1 MQIPDGPEQREADA
15 QERAWDDAA
24 DFDRLEDRAD
34 GDLMDIAQAKMM
46 NWALDRVFDTLV
58 IP

>member
-24 DFDRLEDRAD
+24 DFDRIEDRAD
-34 GDLMDIAQAKMM
+34 GDLMDIAERRLNSDLAV
-46 NWALDRVFDTLV
+46 LL
-58 IP
+58 